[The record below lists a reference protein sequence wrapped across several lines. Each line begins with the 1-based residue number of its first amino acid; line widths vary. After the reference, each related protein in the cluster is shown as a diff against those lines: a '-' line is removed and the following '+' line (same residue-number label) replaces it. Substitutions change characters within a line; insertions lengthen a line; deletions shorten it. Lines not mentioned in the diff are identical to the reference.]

1 MGGLGPYGELHGGAI
16 VRDSGTFSISK
27 SRRAVNDFRLVDLL
41 RSLATS
47 LDIAGGVGN
56 T

>member
-1 MGGLGPYGELHGGAI
+1 LGGLGPYGEVPGGAI

-41 RSLATS
+41 RSLAIS
-47 LDIAGGVGN
+47 VDIADGVGN